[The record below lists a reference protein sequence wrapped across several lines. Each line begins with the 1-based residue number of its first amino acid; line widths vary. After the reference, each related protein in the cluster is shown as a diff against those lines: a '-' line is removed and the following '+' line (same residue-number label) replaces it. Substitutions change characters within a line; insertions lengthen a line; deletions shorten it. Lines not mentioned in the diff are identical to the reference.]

1 MRFGRRW
8 KDPDRRRQADH
19 LTPQDRSVI
28 HRDSFAPHSEVRMII
43 PKLPQ
48 HSPKAIVIQTIG
60 VTDVKLEYARPS
72 AKGRVIFGELVPF
85 GQVWRTAA
93 NAGSYITFEAPVII
107 QGVTVD
113 AGQYA
118 LLSIPGP
125 EEWRIMLNKTTRSIL
140 FAAHDERSD
149 VLSIT
154 VPVERCDFNETFT
167 IGFDH
172 LTTDAA
178 RLTMTWE
185 NTRVAVT
192 IEAPA
197 TEQAL
202 KNIDQ
207 ALAEPDATPG
217 NYHNAAALCLDRGVR
232 LPQALDWVKK
242 SVELEP
248 KFFTVRTLSLL
259 YAANGLKKEAIE
271 AAQRSLEMSRAG
283 GYESF
288 VKLNEAKIRE
298 WEAELVG

>member
-1 MRFGRRW
+1 
-8 KDPDRRRQADH
+8 
-19 LTPQDRSVI
+19 
-28 HRDSFAPHSEVRMII
+28 MII

-48 HSPKAIVIQTIG
+48 HSPKATVIQTIG

-72 AKGRVIFGELVPF
+72 AKGRIIFGELVPF

-93 NAGSYITFEAPVII
+93 NAGSYISFDAPVII
-107 QGVTVD
+107 HGTSVE

-118 LLSIPGP
+118 LLSFPGP
-125 EEWRIMLNKTTRSIL
+125 EEWRLVLNRTTRSIL
-140 FAAHDERSD
+140 FAAHDERLD
-149 VLSIT
+149 VVSIT
-154 VPVERCDFNETFT
+154 VPVERCDFTETFT
-167 IGFDH
+167 IAFDH
-172 LTTDAA
+172 LTRDAA

-185 NTRVAVT
+185 NTRVAFN

-202 KNIDQ
+202 KNIDE

-232 LPQALDWVKK
+232 LPQALEWVKH

-259 YAANGLKKEAIE
+259 YAANGMKKEAID
-271 AAQRSLEMSRAG
+271 AAQRSLEMSKAG
-283 GYESF
+283 GFDAF
-288 VKLNEAKIRE
+288 VKLNEARIRE

>member
-1 MRFGRRW
+1 
-8 KDPDRRRQADH
+8 
-19 LTPQDRSVI
+19 
-28 HRDSFAPHSEVRMII
+28 MII

-48 HSPKAIVIQTIG
+48 HSPKATVEQTIG
-60 VTDVKLEYARPS
+60 ITDVKVTYARPS
-72 AKGRVIFGELVPF
+72 AKGRKIFGELVPF

-93 NAGSYITFEAPVII
+93 NAGSYISFEAPVII
-107 QGVTVD
+107 NGTPVE

-118 LLSIPGP
+118 LLSFPGP
-125 EEWRIMLNKTTRSIL
+125 DEWRLALNKTTRSIL
-140 FAAHDERSD
+140 FAPHDEQLD

-154 VPVERCDFNETFT
+154 VPVEKCAFTETFT
-167 IGFDH
+167 IAFDH

-178 RLTMTWE
+178 VLAMSWE
-185 NTRVAVT
+185 NTRVAFT

-197 TEQAL
+197 TEQSL
-202 KNIDQ
+202 KNIDE

-232 LPQALDWVKK
+232 LPQALEWAKH

-271 AAQRSLEMSRAG
+271 AAKRSLEMSRAG
-283 GYESF
+283 GFDAF
-288 VKLNEAKIRE
+288 VKLNEDRIRE
-298 WEAELVG
+298 WEAGVPA

>member
-1 MRFGRRW
+1 
-8 KDPDRRRQADH
+8 
-19 LTPQDRSVI
+19 
-28 HRDSFAPHSEVRMII
+28 MII

-48 HSPKAIVIQTIG
+48 HSPKATVEQTIG
-60 VTDVKLEYARPS
+60 VTDVKVTYARPS

-107 QGVTVD
+107 QGTSVP

-118 LLSIPGP
+118 LLSFPGRQ
-125 EEWRIMLNKTTRSIL
+125 EWRLVLNKTTRSIL
-140 FAAHDERSD
+140 FAAHDTALD
-149 VLSIT
+149 VLSIS
-154 VPVERCDFNETFT
+154 VPVQPCAFTETFT
-167 IGFDH
+167 ISFDH

-178 RLTMTWE
+178 TLAMSWE
-185 NTRVAVT
+185 NTRVAFT

-202 KNIDQ
+202 KNIDE

-232 LPQALDWVKK
+232 LPQALEWVKR

-248 KFFTVRTLSLL
+248 KFFTLRTLSLL
-259 YAANGLKKEAIE
+259 FAANGLKADAID
-271 AAQRSLEMSRAG
+271 AAKRSLEMSRAG
-283 GYESF
+283 GYEAF

-298 WEAELVG
+298 WEAETVA

>member
-1 MRFGRRW
+1 
-8 KDPDRRRQADH
+8 
-19 LTPQDRSVI
+19 
-28 HRDSFAPHSEVRMII
+28 MII

-48 HSPKAIVIQTIG
+48 HSPKATVEQTIG
-60 VTDVKLEYARPS
+60 VTDVKVNYARPS
-72 AKGRVIFGELVPF
+72 AKGRKVFGELVPY

-107 QGVTVD
+107 NGTTVE

-118 LLSIPGP
+118 LLSFPGP
-125 EEWRIMLNKTTRSIL
+125 KEWKLVLNKTTRSIL
-140 FAAHDERSD
+140 FAAHDEQLD

-154 VPVERCDFNETFT
+154 VPVEACAFTETFT
-167 IGFDH
+167 IAFDH

-178 RLTMTWE
+178 VLAMSWE
-185 NTRVAVT
+185 NTRVAFT

-202 KNIDQ
+202 KNIDE

-232 LPQALDWVKK
+232 LPQALEWVKK
-242 SVELEP
+242 SVDLEP

-259 YAANGLKKEAIE
+259 YAANGMKKEAIE
-271 AAQRSLEMSRAG
+271 AAKRALEMSKAG
-283 GYESF
+283 GYDAF

-298 WEAELVG
+298 WEGELVA